1 MLKNVNHSTLTLD
14 IFNNRLGTVRLV
26 VEQCMYKFV
35 EQKLRINLIYFCI
48 VPSKTKIDIIHNYAI
63 IFEKIMNI
71 RGNCEQAISG
81 T

>member
-1 MLKNVNHSTLTLD
+1 MLKSVNHSTLTLD

-35 EQKLRINLIYFCI
+35 EQKLRINLIFFCI
-48 VPSKTKIDIIHNYAI
+48 VLSKTKTDIYNYAT
-63 IFEKIMNI
+63 IFEKIMNFW
-71 RGNCEQAISG
+71 GNYEESIPG